1 MKAEQ
6 ELLNQKTLRKTLNK
20 TINLNITK
28 LSKKSLLN
36 DSRMSRLSRISKSTN
51 KSLKDATSLKKP
63 MYNYVSFLDEN
74 EFIPKHKELKLLIDN
89 TNDYIGKCVFDLANS
104 TKETNEKIKKLI
116 NNK

>member
-6 ELLNQKTLRKTLNK
+6 ELLNQKTLRKTLTK

-51 KSLKDATSLKKP
+51 KSLKDPTSQKKP

-89 TNDYIGKCVFDLANS
+89 TNDYIGKCVFDLANN

>member
-36 DSRMSRLSRISKSTN
+36 DSRMSRLKNLS
-51 KSLKDATSLKKP
+51 
-63 MYNYVSFLDEN
+63 
-74 EFIPKHKELKLLIDN
+74 
-89 TNDYIGKCVFDLANS
+89 
-104 TKETNEKIKKLI
+104 
-116 NNK
+116 

>member
-20 TINLNITK
+20 TLNLNY
-28 LSKKSLLN
+28 SKDTRKSLLN
-36 DSRMSRLSRISKSTN
+36 DSRMSRISRMSKASMKKKTEISTKR
-51 KSLKDATSLKKP
+51 P
-63 MYNYVSFLDEN
+63 IYNYVSFLDEN
-74 EFIPKHKELKLLIDN
+74 EFIPKHKELKGLIDN
-89 TNDYIGKCVFDLANS
+89 TNDYIGKIVYELANN